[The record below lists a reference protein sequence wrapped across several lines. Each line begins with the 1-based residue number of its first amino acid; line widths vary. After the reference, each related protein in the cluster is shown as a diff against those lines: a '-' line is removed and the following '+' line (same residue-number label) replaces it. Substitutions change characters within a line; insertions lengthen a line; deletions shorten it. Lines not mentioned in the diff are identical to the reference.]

1 MAIGNSYPIDKN
13 VEDQDLFIGT
23 KYSNRQ
29 TVNFPAQS
37 IVDYLNKNG
46 KISIAGQ
53 MSWEF
58 VTVNPLQGTISL
70 IPLEGNGTPFSAVNS
85 LRVAI
90 NDLGG
95 QNVVE
100 FLTYIVGS
108 QIMIAEQKEIS
119 FFGHYKIISYVE
131 DTIPGFYIL
140 DLEYIGGSGELI
152 DHAIYDM
159 VLFNPFVF
167 GDKTNVFVQ
176 NVPALIWNVNHNLGK
191 YPSVSVVNIN
201 NVLMYGN
208 TTYIDENNL
217 EIEFS
222 AEFSGKAYMN

>member
-29 TVNFPAQS
+29 TVNFPADS
-37 IVDYLNKNG
+37 IVNYLNKHG

-53 MSWEF
+53 MTWEF
-58 VTVNPLQGTISL
+58 VTADPLQGTISL
-70 IPLEGNGTPFSAVNS
+70 IPLEGNLTPFSAVSS
-85 LRVAI
+85 LRAAI
-90 NDLGG
+90 NDLGN

-119 FFGHYKIISYVE
+119 FFGHYKIISYSP

-152 DHAIYDM
+152 DKAIYDM
-159 VLFNPFVF
+159 VLFNPFVV
-167 GDKTNVFVQ
+167 GDKTDVFVQ
-176 NVPALIWNVNHNLGK
+176 SVPALIWHVNHNLGK

-217 EIEFS
+217 DIEFS

>member
-29 TVNFPAQS
+29 TVNFPAES
-37 IVDYLNKNG
+37 LADYLNKHG

-53 MSWEF
+53 MSFQF
-58 VTVNPLQGTISL
+58 VIAGPTQGTISFVD
-70 IPLEGNGTPFSAVNS
+70 LEGSGTPFSDVTS
-85 LRVAI
+85 LRVAV
-90 NDLGG
+90 NDLGN

-100 FLTYIVGS
+100 FLTYIIGS
-108 QIMIAEQKEIS
+108 QIMISEQNAIS
-119 FFGHYKIISYVE
+119 SFGHYEITTYIE

-140 DLEYIGGSGELI
+140 GLTYIGGNGELI
-152 DHAIYDM
+152 EDLFYDM
-159 VLFNPFVF
+159 SMFYPFP
-167 GDKTNVFVQ
+167 GKDKTDVFVQ
-176 NVPALIWNVNHNLGK
+176 STPALVWTINHNLNK

-201 NVLMYGN
+201 NVLMYGDI
-208 TTYIDENNL
+208 TYIDENNL
-217 EIEFS
+217 QITFS